1 MRNAASCMQKTFTS
15 DCISRKVIKNTGQLP
30 MYLIQDHHEPIFD
43 RDTFHAIQ
51 AELARRNAKKSPSKK
66 NAATGKGCYASK
78 YALSERLVCGECG
91 TLYRRCT
98 WVRNGKKRVVWR
110 CVSRL
115 NYGIKYCHNSPTLD
129 EGPLQKA
136 ILAAIQ
142 SAMSDKE
149 TLSRDIFSAMD
160 LELLPIPGE
169 TMSLADIDRR
179 LEKINTETGTDLAK
193 AGTASD
199 REPYVERIRVLSEE
213 AATLKEKRETLLKQR
228 QENGVITRLMETMVM
243 AIWEAPVEIE
253 AWDESVIRQLADTV
267 KVLSAEQI
275 EVHLRSGMTI
285 TQNIS
290 K

>member
-1 MRNAASCMQKTFTS
+1 M
-15 DCISRKVIKNTGQLP
+15 
-30 MYLIQDHHEPIFD
+30 
-43 RDTFHAIQ
+43 
-51 AELARRNAKKSPSKK
+51 
-66 NAATGKGCYASK
+66 
-78 YALSERLVCGECG
+78 
-91 TLYRRCT
+91 
-98 WVRNGKKRVVWR
+98 VWR

-115 NYGIKYCHNSPTLD
+115 DYGTKYCHNSPTLD
-129 EGPLQKA
+129 EGPLEKA
-136 ILAAIQ
+136 ILTAIQ

-149 TLSRDIFSAMD
+149 TLSRDISRAMD

-179 LEKINTETGTDLAK
+179 LEKINTETGTALAK

-213 AATLKEKRETLLKQR
+213 AATLKEKRETLLKQQ
-228 QENGVITRLMETMVM
+228 QENGGITRLMETMVM
-243 AIWEAPVEIE
+243 AIQEASAEIE
-253 AWDESVIRQLADTV
+253 VWDESVIRQLVDTV

-275 EVHLRSGMTI
+275 EVYLRSGMTI